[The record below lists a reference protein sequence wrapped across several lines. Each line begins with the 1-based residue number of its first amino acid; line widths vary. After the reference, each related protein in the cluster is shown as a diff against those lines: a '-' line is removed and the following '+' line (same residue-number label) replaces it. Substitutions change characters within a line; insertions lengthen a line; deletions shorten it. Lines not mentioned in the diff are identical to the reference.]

1 MGWGSKPG
9 PQGGSRGHFHVVIR
23 DQDPG
28 VSSEY
33 LLVGPGHDARVKEG
47 TTSILGVQR
56 PGPHEEIRYHPL
68 VGMRSRTLQF
78 SLRSHLPPN
87 PSGGHQ
93 GSLEP
98 HSVPGGRY
106 LVTIGSR
113 RVEGGGA
120 QYAIPGVPAG
130 LKPCP
135 GLGLGQGCWS
145 GGPGPAL
152 CLEPPYLLGGAE

>member
-9 PQGGSRGHFHVVIR
+9 PQGGSRGHFHVAIR

-47 TTSILGVQR
+47 TTSILGLQR

-93 GSLEP
+93 GSLQP
-98 HSVPGGRY
+98 HSVPGGRC
-106 LVTIGSR
+106 LVTIGLR

-120 QYAIPGVPAG
+120 QYEIPGVPARIEDMPWAG
-130 LKPCP
+130 
-135 GLGLGQGCWS
+135 S
-145 GGPGPAL
+145 GTGVLVRWAWAGT
-152 CLEPPYLLGGAE
+152 LLGTT

>member
-9 PQGGSRGHFHVVIR
+9 HQGGSRGHFHVAIR

-33 LLVGPGHDARVKEG
+33 LLVGSGQDTRVKER

-56 PGPHEEIRYHPL
+56 PGPHDEIRYHPL
-68 VGMRSRTLQF
+68 VDMWSRTSLF
-78 SLRSHLPPN
+78 ALRSHLPPK

-98 HSVPGGRY
+98 HSVPGGRC

-113 RVEGGGA
+113 RVGGGGA

-130 LKPCP
+130 IEAIPWA
-135 GLGLGQGCWS
+135 GS
-145 GGPGPAL
+145 GTGVLVRGSWA
-152 CLEPPYLLGGAE
+152 CALLGTT